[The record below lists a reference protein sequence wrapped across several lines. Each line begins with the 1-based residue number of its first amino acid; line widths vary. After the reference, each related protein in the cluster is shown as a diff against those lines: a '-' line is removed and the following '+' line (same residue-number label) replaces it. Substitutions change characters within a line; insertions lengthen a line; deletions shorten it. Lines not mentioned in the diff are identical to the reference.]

1 MATLQLDMFTTL
13 ALPTHDHA
21 ETYIGTCGQCKRTSR
36 TTAEHVTAYGSQRFA
51 HCPHGCTYTAPGM
64 NRHGK
69 RVSIEYKRIQG
80 TYNPRI
86 RCGAKCQT
94 ATGPTCECSCEGRN
108 HGGRA

>member
-21 ETYIGTCGQCKRTSR
+21 ETYIGTCKVCKATQKRTSD
-36 TTAEHVTAYGSQRFA
+36 TLTYSGHLHYGKCRNNCSYK
-51 HCPHGCTYTAPGM
+51 GL
-64 NRHGK
+64 
-69 RVSIEYKRIQG
+69 RVEIDFRKIQG

-86 RCGAKCQT
+86 KCGFKCQT
-94 ATGPTCECSCEGRN
+94 ATGPVCECSCNGAH